1 MRSLPDYRGCVIR
14 VAVAAV
20 VLVALAASAAGATGR
35 TALTITIWP
44 DERKQTVQ
52 RYRLAC
58 APARGTLP
66 RAAVACA
73 RLAAGGPA
81 LFRPPPPD
89 QACIEVYGGPQRAIV
104 TGTVSGR
111 DVWVSLRRRDGCEIE
126 RWRRLSFLLPV
137 KV

>member
-1 MRSLPDYRGCVIR
+1 MRSLPDYRVIR

-44 DERKQTVQ
+44 DERKQTAQ

-81 LFRPPPPD
+81 LFRPP
-89 QACIEVYGGPQRAIV
+89 AFGPGASRSTAAR
-104 TGTVSGR
+104 S
-111 DVWVSLRRRDGCEIE
+111 E
-126 RWRRLSFLLPV
+126 RS
-137 KV
+137 